1 MSGLTFRLN
10 AAPPQ
15 RLDLA
20 HLTPKRLS
28 SIPLAEV
35 LKLNVGS
42 TKSALTV
49 GDVFAVSGKPGD
61 TVRIES
67 GSTRLDFVGAELD
80 HGTIIVDGDVG
91 VGAGRNMRGGRL
103 EIRGDAGALLASG
116 ISGGE
121 VFVKGSAAG
130 QVGGLTPGDK
140 FGMTGGLI
148 VIDGHAGDRVG
159 DRMRRG
165 TIFIRGKCGNF
176 AGSRMVGG
184 TIWTELGFGADP
196 GLLLRRGTLIGPSV
210 EQMLADLRRYRQA
223 GACHPA
229 RAIALHARKARR
241 PGASPAV
248 GHRPQVRRRPGD
260 HRQGRDPPH
269 VLIETTARRY
279 LVTNYAR
286 CSYQFRTADIPAKPS
301 RGARA

>member
-10 AAPPQ
+10 AAPAE
-15 RLDLA
+15 RLDLS

-28 SIPLAEV
+28 STPLAEV
-35 LKLNVGS
+35 LKFNVGS

-49 GDVFAVSGKPGD
+49 GDVFAVSGRPGD

-67 GSTRLDFVGAELD
+67 GSARLDHVGADLD

-91 VGAGRNMRGGRL
+91 VAAGRNMRGGRL
-103 EIRGDAGALLASG
+103 EIKGDAGALLGSG
-116 ISGGE
+116 ISGGQII
-121 VFVKGSAAG
+121 VKGSAAG
-130 QVGGLTPGDK
+130 QVGGLSPGDK

-148 VIDGHAGDRVG
+148 AIDGQAGDRAG

-165 TIFIRGKCGNF
+165 TIFIRGKCGAF

-210 EQMLADLRRYRQA
+210 EQMLPTFADSGKHDLVILRILSRYMREVLGAQA
-223 GACHPA
+223 PRPLSGNV
-229 RAIALHARKARR
+229 RKYA
-241 PGASPAV
+241 
-248 GHRPQVRRRPGD
+248 GD
-260 HRQGRDPPH
+260 LATIGKGEI
-269 VLIETTARRY
+269 LLT
-279 LVTNYAR
+279 
-286 CSYQFRTADIPAKPS
+286 S
-301 RGARA
+301 